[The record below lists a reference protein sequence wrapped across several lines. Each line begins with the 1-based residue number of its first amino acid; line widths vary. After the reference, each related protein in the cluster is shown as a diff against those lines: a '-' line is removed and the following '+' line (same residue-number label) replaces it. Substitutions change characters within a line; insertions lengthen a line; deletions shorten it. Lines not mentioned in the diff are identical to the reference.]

1 MKKDLIK
8 LVNKIEKAANDFT
21 DWGFTTQPSGS
32 GYLIGVTL
40 TSETKD
46 NLNVIYDIQETD
58 SSLVVFM
65 PGCIYDEGFL
75 QKELAM
81 LGFPIKVS
89 ARSGEM
95 LMIRSE
101 FKTANLEK
109 EIDVVVQG
117 MMIEMMNAVNRIY
130 TNSKAN

>member
-21 DWGFTTQPSGS
+21 NWGFTTQPSEN

-40 TSETKD
+40 ASKSED
-46 NLNVIYDIQETD
+46 CLNVIYDIQETD
-58 SSLVVFM
+58 SSLAVFI
-65 PGCIYDEGFL
+65 PGCVYDEGFL

-81 LGFPIKVS
+81 LGFPVKVS

-95 LMIRSE
+95 LMPRSE

-117 MMIEMMNAVNRIY
+117 MMMEMMNAVNRIY
-130 TNSKAN
+130 TNSKN

>member
-1 MKKDLIK
+1 MKNQLIK

-21 DWGFTTQPSGS
+21 NWGFTSQPSEN

-40 TSETKD
+40 ASASED
-46 NLNVIYDIQETD
+46 CLNVIFDIQEKD
-58 SSLVVFM
+58 CSLAVFI
-65 PGCIYDEGFL
+65 PGGVYDEGFL
-75 QKELAM
+75 QKEVSL

-95 LMIRSE
+95 LMLRCE
-101 FKTANLEK
+101 FKTSNLEK

-130 TNSKAN
+130 TNSKSK

>member
-1 MKKDLIK
+1 MKKELIK

-21 DWGFTTQPSGS
+21 NWGFTTQPSEN

-40 TSETKD
+40 SSKSD
-46 NLNVIYDIQETD
+46 DCLNVIYDIQETD
-58 SSLVVFM
+58 SSLAVFI
-65 PGCIYDEGFL
+65 PGCVYDEGFL

-81 LGFPIKVS
+81 LGFPVKIS

-95 LMIRSE
+95 LMLRSE

-109 EIDVVVQG
+109 ETDIVVQG
-117 MMIEMMNAVNRIY
+117 MMMEMMNAVNRIY
-130 TNSKAN
+130 TNSKN